1 MWFLAFCS
9 FPKNNQPVRMWSKSS
24 GVVGFSHLVD
34 VVSQSPPLGFNGAST
49 PEFLARLFILAV
61 VLASPLL
68 LRRITTTVVFRTRFD
83 KMLAEQ
89 HPGF

>member
-9 FPKNNQPVRMWSKSS
+9 FYRAQSTRLITSL
-24 GVVGFSHLVD
+24 GEVGFSHLVD